1 MAKFNVGDAVQAM
14 YFEPKSGTVL
24 GPGTV
29 VKTEARDDG
38 GQNVSVSVT
47 INGQDEQKSYHVLK
61 SGACDYLMT
70 QAESDRLRA
79 LNPNFSD

>member
-1 MAKFNVGDAVQAM
+1 MATFNVGDAVQAM
-14 YFEPKSGTVL
+14 YFDGGTVL

-29 VKTEARDDG
+29 TGVVPRDDG
-38 GQNVSVSVT
+38 GHDVSVAVE
-47 INGQDEQKSYHVLK
+47 IAGQKVLRSYHVLK

-79 LNPNFSD
+79 LNPNFG